1 MAKALQLAALLLI
14 GAAPAVCDQANN
26 GGGKDGRPVF
36 RPILPKGGGVPKGAP
51 KAGPRMTNP
60 NSEAAR
66 LYRANPEQRE
76 RALEKLPRNL
86 QQRIRRE
93 LEWFDNLPKDQQQTV
108 LKRSERLAALS
119 PEQQRAFTD
128 QLRSLNRLEP
138 ERRRMVSQA
147 LMRLQRESDEQRKV
161 ILGREQ
167 FRSRFSAEEL
177 QIITDL
183 AAVMLPAQ

>member
-1 MAKALQLAALLLI
+1 MAKALQLAALLVI
-14 GAAPAVCDQANN
+14 AAAPVVCDQAGN
-26 GGGKDGRPVF
+26 GRKDGRPAF
-36 RPILPKGGGVPKGAP
+36 RPILPKGGGVLKGAP
-51 KAGPRMTNP
+51 KGGPRMTNP

-76 RALEKLPRNL
+76 RALEKLPLNL

-138 ERRRMVSQA
+138 ERRRMVTQA
-147 LMRLQRESDEQRKV
+147 LMRLQRETDDQRKV

-167 FRSRFSAEEL
+167 FRSRFSEEEL

-183 AAVMLPAQ
+183 AAVMLPQ